1 MKQIILTLA
10 LALAFLFSGCSL
22 INSSSESFKFK
33 YFQSTGTT
41 NFNILTH
48 NLLKDL
54 SDTIL
59 TIKSKKRNILP
70 LYVTDFV
77 NVKDL
82 DNRSQLGFILSDEL
96 KTNIT
101 QDLNWPI
108 YQIEFAKYLKVR
120 QTGTKLLS
128 RKISDLKYKSMD
140 DNTYALV
147 GTYAITQRQL
157 LIYLKLINLKNGVI
171 LKSATKRLTLT
182 DEIKNLEK
190 KTEEIKLQ
198 IFQPVVL

>member
-1 MKQIILTLA
+1 MRKIILTLT
-10 LALAFLFSGCSL
+10 LTFLFSGCTL

-54 SDTIL
+54 SSTIL
-59 TIKSKKRNILP
+59 NIKSKRRNISP

-82 DNRSQLGFILSDEL
+82 ENRSQLGFILSDEL

-108 YQIEFAKYLKVR
+108 YQIEFSKYLKVGAS
-120 QTGTKLLS
+120 GTKLLS
-128 RKISDLKYKSMD
+128 RDISDLKYKNMD

-157 LIYLKLINLKNGVI
+157 LLYLKLINLKNGVI

-190 KTEEIKLQ
+190 KTEEMQPQ

>member
-1 MKQIILTLA
+1 MQKLISILTLT
-10 LALAFLFSGCSL
+10 LFFTGCSV
-22 INSSSESFKFK
+22 INSSNESFKFK

-54 SDTIL
+54 SYTIL
-59 TIKSKKRNILP
+59 DIKSKKRVISP

-77 NVKDL
+77 NL
-82 DNRSQLGFILSDEL
+82 NNLNNNSQLGFILSDEL

-108 YQIEFAKYLKVR
+108 YQIEFSQYLKVGKS
-120 QTGTKLLS
+120 GTKLLS
-128 RKISDLKYKSMD
+128 REVSDLKYKNID
-140 DNTYALV
+140 ENTYALI

-157 LIYLKLINLKNGVI
+157 LLYLKLINLKNGVI
-171 LKSATKRLTLT
+171 LKSATQRIPLT
-182 DEIKNLEK
+182 DEIKNLENK
-190 KTEEIKLQ
+190 EEKQQPQ
-198 IFQPVVL
+198 IYQPMVI

>member
-1 MKQIILTLA
+1 MRRIILTIA
-10 LALAFLFSGCSL
+10 FIFLFTGCSVV
-22 INSSSESFKFK
+22 NSSEESFKFK
-33 YFQSTGTT
+33 YFQSTGVTD
-41 NFNILTH
+41 FNMLTH
-48 NLLKDL
+48 NLLNDL

-59 TIKSKKRNILP
+59 TIKSKKRNISP

-77 NVKDL
+77 NVQDL
-82 DNRSQLGFILSDEL
+82 ENRSQLGFILSDEL

-108 YQIEFAKYLKVR
+108 YQIEFSKYLKVGKS
-120 QTGTKLLS
+120 GTKILS
-128 RKISDLKYKSMD
+128 REISDLKYKNMD

-171 LKSATKRLTLT
+171 LRSATKRLTLT
-182 DEIKNLEK
+182 EEIKNLEK
-190 KTEEIKLQ
+190 KTEEIKPQ

>member
-1 MKQIILTLA
+1 MRQVLLTLT
-10 LALAFLFSGCSL
+10 LTFLFTGCSL
-22 INSSSESFKFK
+22 INSTNESFKFK
-33 YFQSTGTT
+33 YFQSTGMT

-59 TIKSKKRNILP
+59 TIKSKKRNISP

-77 NVKDL
+77 NVKNL
-82 DNRSQLGFILSDEL
+82 DNKSQLGFILSDEL

-108 YQIEFAKYLKVR
+108 YQIEFSKYLKVGES
-120 QTGTKLLS
+120 GTKLLS
-128 RKISDLKYKSMD
+128 REISDLKYKSMD

-182 DEIKNLEK
+182 DEIINLEK
-190 KTEEIKLQ
+190 KTEEIQPQ
-198 IFQPVVL
+198 IYQPMVL